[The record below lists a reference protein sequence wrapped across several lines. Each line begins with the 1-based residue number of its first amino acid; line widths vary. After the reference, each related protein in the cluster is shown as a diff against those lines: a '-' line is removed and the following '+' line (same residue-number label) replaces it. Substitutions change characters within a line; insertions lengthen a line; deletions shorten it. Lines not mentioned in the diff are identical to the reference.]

1 MGNYVVLS
9 SCKILIIFIFL
20 TGRFCR
26 CTSVV
31 HPPGTSITDYFSHD
45 CDVIENGPY
54 QVVVGLVCDFVAV
67 NDSFL
72 QVHLL
77 FCIPLPSNLQVTS
90 YLNLPYDH
98 FKDFICLKAQ
108 YILIDAL
115 SLKGT
120 IL

>member
-1 MGNYVVLS
+1 MWCYRVVRSLLS
-9 SCKILIIFIFL
+9 LFFL
-20 TGRFCR
+20 LEDFVDAHLE
-26 CTSVV
+26 SP
-31 HPPGTSITDYFSHD
+31 HPGTSITDYFSHD
-45 CDVIENGPY
+45 YDVIENGPY

-90 YLNLPYDH
+90 YLSLPYDH